1 MYENYDDPK
10 IMTEHRTVPY
20 FDMVELK
27 QFPFATHLCFNYKK
41 KRKKHKQNLF
51 AIVDWGNV
59 ITWSCVVAIMV
70 SFAVMG
76 YFVAT
81 TLWRSLVN

>member
-20 FDMVELK
+20 FDMEELK

-41 KRKKHKQNLF
+41 KRKRNSNNTFQHIDF
-51 AIVDWGNV
+51 VNV
-59 ITWSCVVAIMV
+59 IAWSSVISIITA
-70 SFAVMG
+70 FAVLG

-81 TLWRSLVN
+81 ALWRTVFH